1 MGVQDIRGNR
11 DPDVSGTAGMRG
23 SLWDEDFLGRRDNM
37 QSGKYDMEW
46 LSRNATSISDSEK
59 KREAFRE
66 VCRREN
72 ADGSITIFYI
82 DQYGQYRYEKK

>member
-1 MGVQDIRGNR
+1 MGVQDMRGNR
-11 DPDVSGTAGMRG
+11 DSDVSGTAGMRG
-23 SLWDEDFLGRRDNM
+23 SLWDKVFLGRMDSM

-72 ADGSITIFYI
+72 ADGSITIFYM
-82 DQYGQYRYEKK
+82 DQYGQYRYENK

>member
-1 MGVQDIRGNR
+1 
-11 DPDVSGTAGMRG
+11 MRG
-23 SLWDEDFLGRRDNM
+23 CA
-37 QSGKYDMEW
+37 GKGGIGMDRGYDLDW

>member
-1 MGVQDIRGNR
+1 MRSNR
-11 DPDVSGTAGMRG
+11 DPDVSGPAGMRG
-23 SLWDEDFLGRRDNM
+23 SLWDKIFLGRIDSVQNG
-37 QSGKYDMEW
+37 QYDMAW

>member
-1 MGVQDIRGNR
+1 MGVPDMRSNR
-11 DPDVSGTAGMRG
+11 DPDVSGPAGMRG
-23 SLWDEDFLGRRDNM
+23 SLWDKIFLGRMDSVQNG
-37 QSGKYDMEW
+37 QYDMAW

-66 VCRREN
+66 VCLREN

>member
-1 MGVQDIRGNR
+1 MGVPDMRSNR
-11 DPDVSGTAGMRG
+11 DPDVSGPAGMRG
-23 SLWDEDFLGRRDNM
+23 SLWDKIFLGRMDSVQNG
-37 QSGKYDMEW
+37 QYDMAW

-72 ADGSITIFYI
+72 ADGSIIIFYI

>member
-1 MGVQDIRGNR
+1 
-11 DPDVSGTAGMRG
+11 
-23 SLWDEDFLGRRDNM
+23 M
-37 QSGKYDMEW
+37 QSGKYDMAW

-66 VCRREN
+66 VSRREN

>member
-1 MGVQDIRGNR
+1 MGVPDMRSNR
-11 DPDVSGTAGMRG
+11 DPDVSGPAGMRG
-23 SLWDEDFLGRRDNM
+23 SLWDKIFLGMMDSVQNG
-37 QSGKYDMEW
+37 QYDMAW